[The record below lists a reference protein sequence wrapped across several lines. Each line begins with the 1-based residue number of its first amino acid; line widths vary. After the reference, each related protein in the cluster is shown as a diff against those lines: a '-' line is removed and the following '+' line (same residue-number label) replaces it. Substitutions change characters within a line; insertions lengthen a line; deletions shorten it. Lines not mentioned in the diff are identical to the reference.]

1 MSVCRVRGG
10 LLLWASVFLCL
21 SSTSLLAAPCG
32 GVGNLSGVVFN
43 DFNGDTVQGGVNIET
58 GVADI
63 TVTVYS
69 DDGSINSC
77 ETLSD
82 GTFALDAPAGGFP
95 VRLEVSIGA
104 DKDYLFSGASGPSRV
119 QFFSA
124 PTAGIAAGLLNPK
137 EYCDSNPMVATSCFV
152 NGNPELDEGDPGTA
166 SVADVIVGFPYNASG
181 NTAAINNNYLALGGE
196 VGATW
201 GLAFQ
206 RQSDLLMAA
215 SVMKRHVGFAHLGP
229 GGIYQVDMTD
239 PMNPVA
245 SDFVDLAAAPYNID
259 FGVDNHILPSSDPML
274 ATYDQDAW
282 DFVGKMSY
290 GGLAFSEDET
300 TLWTV
305 NMHDRRLYE
314 IPVGI
319 PAAPPVAADINSY
332 DIPNPGCMDSS
343 VMPAVPAPDDHRPWA
358 VEYYQGM
365 VYVGLVCSAQT
376 SQQIADMSATVYR
389 FDPDNPGAGFLTV
402 ITFPLNY
409 PRGLISAGGGGTGA
423 EWLPWI
429 ADFSDIPN
437 PNQSY
442 GQAIY
447 PQPAFTDLQFDVDG
461 SIVVAL
467 VDRLGHQMGNNNYG
481 NPPSTELHEA
491 AVGGDVLRVCF
502 DGSSYS
508 LEDNAS
514 CDGGLTA
521 TGGANGANGGQ
532 GPGGG
537 EWYWQ
542 DMYPNSGAQD
552 SGTHNEITLGGVAH
566 LPGSGQI
573 VLSVFDPTN
582 RVRSGGARWF
592 TNADG
597 TSNRGYMVFDTD
609 AGGGATTF
617 GKSAGLGDVEL
628 MCPQAPLEIG
638 NRIWCDTDHDGI
650 QDASE
655 GVAPGVTVTLQC
667 GADLP
672 VDTITDANGN
682 YYFDD
687 VSYNT
692 VNGDLVPRNAACTV
706 TVNTAIPA
714 NNTALN
720 NACQGTVASVADNGG
735 PDPDSDLRDS
745 DGVDNGAGLV
755 SVGITTGYAGHNNHA
770 IDFGFGA
777 PTDLGD
783 LPDPTYPTLLASNG
797 AVHDLPIGAPYLG
810 QCVDSEVDGQPSVG
824 ADGDDLS
831 VGSTTFGTCAV
842 AGDDED
848 GISDVQNLYVGSG
861 IASLDV
867 EVNGSCLLDAWM
879 DFNQDGDLNDAG
891 EQIFTSTAVVNGLN
905 DNLSFTVPAGAVAGD
920 TFARFR
926 CSGAGGLSPTGPAL
940 DGEVED
946 YVFTVAPLLSLGDF
960 VWYDTNQDGIQDA
973 GETGVNGVQADLY
986 PTADCSG
993 PSTANTTTA
1002 NGGLPAADGFYEFTD
1017 LPPGTYCV
1025 AFSNIPG
1032 GYTISPAN
1040 QGGDA
1045 VDSDADPLT
1054 GRIENINL
1062 TADDPT
1068 NDMGIFLNGSIA
1080 GLTWCESATNANT
1093 TYNPGDLDALLSNI
1107 QITLYSDAN
1116 CNDVVDGGDA
1126 GTAVTQDTNGTG
1138 DYLFTGLPVGPAGNA
1153 ICYITEVDSNDT
1165 DLGTCNNLITTP
1177 TLGPDL
1183 DVNAPDSTGNNFGF
1197 DENINLG
1204 DFVWY
1209 DTNQDG
1215 IQDVG
1220 EPGVNGVTVE
1230 LFSNATCT
1238 GVADDTTVTANGGL
1252 PAADGFYEFTGLSS
1266 GTYCVAFG
1274 NIPGGYT
1281 ISPADQGGDAV
1292 DSDADPLTGRIEN
1305 INLTADD
1312 PTNDMG
1318 IFLNGSIA
1326 GLTWCESATNANT
1339 TYNPGDLDALL
1350 SNIQITLY
1358 SDANCNDVVDG
1369 GDAGT
1374 AVTQDTNGTGD
1385 YLFTGLPVGPA
1396 GNAICYITEVDSNDT
1411 DLGTCNNLI
1420 TTPTLGPDLDVNAPD
1435 STGNNFGF
1443 DENINLGDFVWYD
1456 TNQDGIQDTGEP
1468 GVNGVTVE
1476 LFSNATCTGV
1486 ADDTTVTANGGLP
1499 AADGFYEFTSL
1510 SSGTYCVAFSNLPP
1524 GHEISPQN
1532 VGGNDGIDSDVDPL
1546 TGRIE
1551 NINLTADD
1559 PTNDMGIS
1567 LDGSIAGLTWCES
1580 STNAN
1585 TTYNA
1590 GDGDTLIP
1598 GIQITLYEDA
1608 NCSDTVDGGDAAT
1621 AITQD
1626 TDGSGSYLFTDLPV
1640 GPVGSAICYI
1650 TEVDTSDTD
1659 LNNCDTPITPP
1670 QLTPDLDVSD
1680 PDSVDNNFGFDD
1692 SLELGDYVW
1701 YDNNQNGSQDAN
1713 ERGVN
1718 GITVNLYDNATC
1730 TGVPLDTTTT
1740 SNGGTPA
1747 NDGYYLFPDL
1757 DAGSYCV
1764 EFTGLP
1770 ADYVFTVDNQGTD
1783 DTDSDADPSSGRVEN
1798 IQLNASDY
1806 TIDAGI
1812 YAANG
1817 AVSGLLFCDTNPENG
1832 SPDVGEGIEGV
1843 TATLYRDFGCDD
1855 TQDQLVGSVMTDA
1868 DGMFSFTD
1876 LPVAM
1881 APVPPNPSVCYVL
1894 GYDQAA
1900 PELADCQIPI
1910 TPETQTVELTEDEP
1924 VADLEIF
1931 GVVPRGEPRPVPLS
1945 NWSSLLMMLLLAG
1958 LTMTYFR
1965 RQAKN

>member
-1 MSVCRVRGG
+1 MSVCQIRGG

-21 SSTSLLAAPCG
+21 SSTTLLAAPCG

-95 VRLEVSIGA
+95 VRLEVSIGT

-181 NTAAINNNYLALGGE
+181 NTAATNNNYLALGGE

-319 PAAPPVAADINSY
+319 PAAAPVAADINFY

-343 VMPAVPAPDDHRPWA
+343 VVPAVPAPDDHRPWA
-358 VEYYQGM
+358 VDYHQGM

-389 FDPDNPGAGFLTV
+389 FDPDNPGAGFTNV

-409 PRGLISAGGGGTGA
+409 PRGLISSGGAGTGA

-429 ADFSDIPN
+429 ADFSDIPD
-437 PNQSY
+437 PNQSF

-542 DMYPNSGAQD
+542 DMYPNSNAQD

-687 VSYNT
+687 VSYNA

-706 TVNTAIPA
+706 SVNTAIPA

-720 NACQGTVASVADNGG
+720 NACQGTVVSVADNGG

-824 ADGDDLS
+824 ADGDDLT

-848 GISDVQNLYVGSG
+848 GISDVQNLYVGSS

-879 DFNQDGDLNDAG
+879 DFNQDGDLSDAG

-960 VWYDTNQDGIQDA
+960 VWYDTSQDGIQDA
-973 GETGVNGVQADLY
+973 GEPGVNGVTVELFSNATCTGVADDA
-986 PTADCSG
+986 TV
-993 PSTANTTTA
+993 TA

-1040 QGGDA
+1040 QGGDT

-1215 IQDVG
+1215 IQDAG

-1238 GVADDTTVTANGGL
+1238 GVADDSTVTANGGL

-1266 GTYCVAFG
+1266 GTYCVAF
-1274 NIPGGYT
+1274 
-1281 ISPADQGGDAV
+1281 
-1292 DSDADPLTGRIEN
+1292 
-1305 INLTADD
+1305 
-1312 PTNDMG
+1312 
-1318 IFLNGSIA
+1318 
-1326 GLTWCESATNANT
+1326 
-1339 TYNPGDLDALL
+1339 
-1350 SNIQITLY
+1350 
-1358 SDANCNDVVDG
+1358 
-1369 GDAGT
+1369 
-1374 AVTQDTNGTGD
+1374 
-1385 YLFTGLPVGPA
+1385 
-1396 GNAICYITEVDSNDT
+1396 
-1411 DLGTCNNLI
+1411 
-1420 TTPTLGPDLDVNAPD
+1420 
-1435 STGNNFGF
+1435 
-1443 DENINLGDFVWYD
+1443 
-1456 TNQDGIQDTGEP
+1456 
-1468 GVNGVTVE
+1468 
-1476 LFSNATCTGV
+1476 
-1486 ADDTTVTANGGLP
+1486 
-1499 AADGFYEFTSL
+1499 
-1510 SSGTYCVAFSNLPP
+1510 SNLPA

-1532 VGGNDGIDSDVDPL
+1532 VGGNDGTDSDVDPL

-1608 NCSDTVDGGDAAT
+1608 NCSDTVDGGDAAS

-1626 TDGSGSYLFTDLPV
+1626 TDGSGNYLFTDLPV
-1640 GPVGSAICYI
+1640 GPVGSALCYI
-1650 TEVDTSDTD
+1650 TEVDTSDAD

-1701 YDNNQNGSQDAN
+1701 YDNNQNGIQDAN

-1730 TGVPLDTTTT
+1730 TGVFVDTTAT

-1770 ADYVFTVDNQGTD
+1770 ADYVFTVDNQGAD

-1812 YAANG
+1812 YATNG

-1832 SPDVGEGIEGV
+1832 SPDAGEGIEGV
-1843 TATLYRDFGCDD
+1843 TASLYRDFACDD
-1855 TQDQLVGSVMTDA
+1855 TQDQLVGSVLTDA

-1900 PELADCQIPI
+1900 PELTDCQIPI

-1931 GVVPRGEPRPVPLS
+1931 GVIPRGEPRPVPMS
-1945 NWSSLLMMLLLAG
+1945 WWSLLLMTLLMSGMA
-1958 LTMTYFR
+1958 YRHHR
-1965 RQAKN
+1965 RQI

>member
-1 MSVCRVRGG
+1 MSVCQIRGG

-21 SSTSLLAAPCG
+21 SSTTLLAAPCG

-95 VRLEVSIGA
+95 VRLEVSIGT

-181 NTAAINNNYLALGGE
+181 NTAATNNNYLALGGE

-319 PAAPPVAADINSY
+319 PAAAPVAADINFY

-343 VMPAVPAPDDHRPWA
+343 VVPAVPAPDDHRPWA
-358 VEYYQGM
+358 VDYHQGM

-389 FDPDNPGAGFLTV
+389 FDPDNPGAGFTNV

-409 PRGLISAGGGGTGA
+409 PRGLISSGGAGTGA

-429 ADFSDIPN
+429 ADFSDIPD
-437 PNQSY
+437 PNQSF

-542 DMYPNSGAQD
+542 DMYPNSNAQD

-687 VSYNT
+687 VSYNA

-706 TVNTAIPA
+706 SVNTAIPA

-720 NACQGTVASVADNGG
+720 NACQGTVVSVADNGG

-824 ADGDDLS
+824 ADGDDLT

-848 GISDVQNLYVGSG
+848 GISDVQNLYVGSS

-879 DFNQDGDLNDAG
+879 DFNQDGDLSDAG

-960 VWYDTNQDGIQDA
+960 VWYDTSQDGIQDA
-973 GETGVNGVQADLY
+973 GEPGVNGVTVELFSNATCTGVADDA
-986 PTADCSG
+986 TV
-993 PSTANTTTA
+993 TA

-1040 QGGDA
+1040 QGGDT

-1153 ICYITEVDSNDT
+1153 ICYITEVDSSDT

-1215 IQDVG
+1215 IQDAG

-1238 GVADDTTVTANGGL
+1238 GVADDSTVTANGGL

-1266 GTYCVAFG
+1266 GTYCVAF
-1274 NIPGGYT
+1274 
-1281 ISPADQGGDAV
+1281 
-1292 DSDADPLTGRIEN
+1292 
-1305 INLTADD
+1305 
-1312 PTNDMG
+1312 
-1318 IFLNGSIA
+1318 
-1326 GLTWCESATNANT
+1326 
-1339 TYNPGDLDALL
+1339 
-1350 SNIQITLY
+1350 
-1358 SDANCNDVVDG
+1358 
-1369 GDAGT
+1369 
-1374 AVTQDTNGTGD
+1374 
-1385 YLFTGLPVGPA
+1385 
-1396 GNAICYITEVDSNDT
+1396 
-1411 DLGTCNNLI
+1411 
-1420 TTPTLGPDLDVNAPD
+1420 
-1435 STGNNFGF
+1435 
-1443 DENINLGDFVWYD
+1443 
-1456 TNQDGIQDTGEP
+1456 
-1468 GVNGVTVE
+1468 
-1476 LFSNATCTGV
+1476 
-1486 ADDTTVTANGGLP
+1486 
-1499 AADGFYEFTSL
+1499 
-1510 SSGTYCVAFSNLPP
+1510 SNLPA

-1532 VGGNDGIDSDVDPL
+1532 VGGNDGTDSDVDPL

-1608 NCSDTVDGGDAAT
+1608 NCSDTVDGGDAAS

-1626 TDGSGSYLFTDLPV
+1626 TDGSGNYLFTDLPV
-1640 GPVGSAICYI
+1640 GPVGSALCYI
-1650 TEVDTSDTD
+1650 TEVDTSDAD

-1701 YDNNQNGSQDAN
+1701 YDNNQNGIQDAN

-1730 TGVPLDTTTT
+1730 TGVFVDTTAT

-1770 ADYVFTVDNQGTD
+1770 ADYVFTVDNQGAD

-1812 YAANG
+1812 YATNG

-1832 SPDVGEGIEGV
+1832 SPDAGEGIEGV
-1843 TATLYRDFGCDD
+1843 TASLYRDFACDD
-1855 TQDQLVGSVMTDA
+1855 TQDQLVGSVLTDA

-1900 PELADCQIPI
+1900 PELTDCQIPI

-1931 GVVPRGEPRPVPLS
+1931 GVIPRGEPRPVPMS
-1945 NWSSLLMMLLLAG
+1945 WWSLLLMTLLMSGMA
-1958 LTMTYFR
+1958 YRHHR
-1965 RQAKN
+1965 RQI